1 MKLRAVI
8 FDYGNVICRPPTPQQ
23 LSDAAEL
30 CGFSVED
37 FVQAFWR
44 KRREYDRGSDA
55 RAYWLDIAESSG
67 RKFDEALIAEM
78 MRREVDF
85 WARFDDR
92 VLSWVRDLRAAGL
105 RTGILSN
112 LPRTLGERLRGE
124 AGFLEHFDQVTFSY
138 ELGVIKPEALIYRHA
153 IEGLG
158 VAPGEALFLD
168 DRPENVEGALAVG
181 IHAVVFD
188 SWEEFLERDCLRY
201 GLPSPEKSKSGL
213 RRLEKRDG
221 D

>member
-8 FDYGNVICRPPTPQQ
+8 FDYGNVICRPPTEQQ
-23 LSDAAEL
+23 LSEAAAL
-30 CGFSVED
+30 CGLTVED

-55 RAYWLDIAESSG
+55 RAYWLDIADSSG
-67 RKFDEALIAEM
+67 RVFDEPVIAEM

-85 WARFDDR
+85 WMRLDDR
-92 VLSWVRDLRAAGL
+92 VLSWARDLRSAGL

-112 LPRTLGERLRGE
+112 LPRTLGERLRSE
-124 AGFLEHFDQVTFSY
+124 AGFLDHFDQVTFSY
-138 ELGVIKPEALIYRHA
+138 ELGVIKPEAAIYWHA

-158 VAPGEALFLD
+158 VKPAEALFLD
-168 DRPENVEGALAVG
+168 DRLENVEGARAAG
-181 IHAVVFD
+181 IHAEVFS
-188 SWEEFLERDCLRY
+188 SWEDFLQRDCLRY
-201 GLPSPEKSKSGL
+201 GLPRP
-213 RRLEKRDG
+213 EKRDG

>member
-23 LSDAAEL
+23 LSEAAEL
-30 CGFSVED
+30 CGLTVED

-55 RAYWLDIAESSG
+55 RAYWEDIAASSG
-67 RKFDEALIAEM
+67 RVFNETLIAEM

-92 VLSWVRDLRAAGL
+92 VLNWARDLRSAGL

-112 LPRTLGERLRGE
+112 LPRTLGERLRTE
-124 AGFLEHFDQVTFSY
+124 PGFLEHFDQVTFSY
-138 ELGVIKPEALIYRHA
+138 ELGFIKPEPPIYQYA
-153 IEGLG
+153 IAGLG
-158 VAPGEALFLD
+158 VEPGEALFLD
-168 DRPENVEGALAVG
+168 DRPENVEGARAVG

-188 SWEEFLERDCLRY
+188 SWEEFLERDFLRL
-201 GLPSPEKSKSGL
+201 GLPRP
-213 RRLEKRDG
+213 EKRDG